1 MGQAIVIVIVIV
13 YLIAMLFI
21 GVYSSKKISNSND
34 FALAGRNLGPI
45 LLAGTLAA
53 TNIGGGTSLG
63 LAEQAFGKWGFSAV
77 WYVITAS
84 LAYLVL
90 AFLAQRFRN
99 AMVTTVSEYFYNR
112 YGKANA
118 LVTSIIM
125 GLPMIGITAAQIIAS
140 ASILTVMTGWN
151 YKVSV
156 VIVTVVV
163 TAYSSMG
170 GLWGVAFTD
179 LIQGSLVFIGSLV
192 AIPFALNYAGGF
204 EHVISNLTP
213 AQKSLTA
220 GMGWPTIISLTIM
233 YIASYSVGPEI
244 SQRFFSARDSKSL
257 MIGSLMGGLVCILY
271 SLFPAFLGLVA
282 SSVVKDGLLTS
293 ELLTS
298 EGSRYILPVLAIHTM
313 PPVIVGLLFSALIS
327 ATMSSADSD
336 MLAVSVIATNDIYKK
351 YINKD
356 ATDKQLLFLGRAC
369 MVVVGLISMFIAFR
383 AANLITILMFSFSL
397 RAAGVFI
404 PYLFGNY
411 TKKKLSAVAS
421 MGSLIAGSVV
431 TIFFQYNKNIN
442 LFGVDPIIPGIVAS
456 LIVFLILSTLIQPKP
471 NASNMNN

>member
-1 MGQAIVIVIVIV
+1 MSCFSI
-13 YLIAMLFI
+13 F
-21 GVYSSKKISNSND
+21 SSKIQKCN
-34 FALAGRNLGPI
+34 
-45 LLAGTLAA
+45 
-53 TNIGGGTSLG
+53 
-63 LAEQAFGKWGFSAV
+63 
-77 WYVITAS
+77 
-84 LAYLVL
+84 
-90 AFLAQRFRN
+90 
-99 AMVTTVSEYFYNR
+99 VTTVSEYFYKR

-151 YKVSV
+151 YKLSV
-156 VIVTVVV
+156 VIVTIVV

-204 EHVISNLTP
+204 EHVVANLTP
-213 AQKSLTA
+213 AQKSFTA

-257 MIGSLMGGLVCILY
+257 MIGSLVGGLVCILY
-271 SLFPAFLGLVA
+271 SLFPAFLGFIA

-293 ELLTS
+293 EGT
-298 EGSRYILPVLAIHTM
+298 RYILPVLAIHTM

-351 YINKD
+351 YINKN
-356 ATDKQLLFLGRAC
+356 AADKQLLFLGRAC
-369 MVVVGLISMFIAFR
+369 IDCGRTYIYVYSFQGFKLNNNIDVLI
-383 AANLITILMFSFSL
+383 
-397 RAAGVFI
+397 
-404 PYLFGNY
+404 
-411 TKKKLSAVAS
+411 
-421 MGSLIAGSVV
+421 
-431 TIFFQYNKNIN
+431 
-442 LFGVDPIIPGIVAS
+442 
-456 LIVFLILSTLIQPKP
+456 
-471 NASNMNN
+471 

>member
-1 MGQAIVIVIVIV
+1 MGGTIVIIIVV
-13 YLIAMLFI
+13 LYLVAMLLI

-34 FALAGRNLGPI
+34 FALAGRNLGPV

-63 LAEQAFGKWGFSAV
+63 LAEQAFGKWGLSAV

-84 LAYLVL
+84 IAYLVL

-99 AMVTTVSEYFYNR
+99 AMVTTVSEYFYKR

-151 YKVSV
+151 YKLSV
-156 VIVTVVV
+156 VIVTIVV
-163 TAYSSMG
+163 TSYSSMG

-204 EHVISNLTP
+204 DHVLANLTP
-213 AQKSLTA
+213 AQKSFTA

-257 MIGSLMGGLVCILY
+257 MIGSLVGGLVCIII
-271 SLFPAFLGLVA
+271 F
-282 SSVVKDGLLTS
+282 
-293 ELLTS
+293 
-298 EGSRYILPVLAIHTM
+298 
-313 PPVIVGLLFSALIS
+313 
-327 ATMSSADSD
+327 
-336 MLAVSVIATNDIYKK
+336 
-351 YINKD
+351 
-356 ATDKQLLFLGRAC
+356 
-369 MVVVGLISMFIAFR
+369 
-383 AANLITILMFSFSL
+383 
-397 RAAGVFI
+397 FI
-404 PYLFGNY
+404 PSIFGFDCF
-411 TKKKLSAVAS
+411 KCC
-421 MGSLIAGSVV
+421 
-431 TIFFQYNKNIN
+431 
-442 LFGVDPIIPGIVAS
+442 
-456 LIVFLILSTLIQPKP
+456 
-471 NASNMNN
+471 